1 LSAAVAE
8 FWISGSP
15 PVHYPYQ
22 TSIKTLTKEKR
33 ISQLYSVLLVFE
45 IANMAGA
52 SDKARFYM
60 EQAVPQLRE
69 FEDKKIFSKV
79 RRTTTFLLSIDGI
92 YELRRL

>member
-1 LSAAVAE
+1 
-8 FWISGSP
+8 
-15 PVHYPYQ
+15 
-22 TSIKTLTKEKR
+22 
-33 ISQLYSVLLVFE
+33 
-45 IANMAGA
+45 MAGA